1 MQLTRYQYEWTSL
14 EKGRIMS
21 DSWAT
26 PIQKDM
32 KMPPR
37 FVENL
42 ARDFGPLR
50 PPLQTMEANVLN
62 LMAHFCRNK

>member
-1 MQLTRYQYEWTSL
+1 MSHKLRTSF
-14 EKGRIMS
+14 EKGRFKS

-26 PIQKDM
+26 PIQIQDM
-32 KMPPR
+32 EIMPPR